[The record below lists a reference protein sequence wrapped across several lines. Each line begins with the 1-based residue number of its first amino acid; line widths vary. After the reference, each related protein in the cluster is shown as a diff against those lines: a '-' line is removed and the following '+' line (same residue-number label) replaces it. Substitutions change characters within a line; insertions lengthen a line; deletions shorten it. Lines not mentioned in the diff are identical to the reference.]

1 MTVATFTGAMHSMCC
16 PCWWRRHHRRHG
28 IVRPSIRYDT
38 LPWDA
43 VIDIPGMW
51 NAVQGISRPDTPVLL
66 FCQHPFTSLLG
77 SSNLRRLRYAWVW
90 EKTQATGFLNA
101 GRMPMKAHEDIL
113 VFYDRL
119 PKYHPIKTD
128 GHRRKVVMAEHQRKC
143 DAGEEYPEARQFP
156 GLHIHGRYPRVLK
169 FKTDKQRSCLHATQ
183 KPVAL
188 LEYLIRTYTD
198 EGDIV
203 LDFAMG
209 SGSRP
214 VACRNTGRRFVGV
227 EIDREIFQHSTK
239 PYNPWLTP
247 GEIWV
252 DIKNYEGKYRIS
264 NLGRVKS
271 LERQVSH
278 DGITWIQPERIMCHW
293 CGTTSLYDC
302 VRLYKGG
309 VGKKFSVH
317 RLVAQHF
324 LPDWNP
330 GLEVN
335 HIDGNRDNNRADN
348 LDMCTHQRN
357 IEHAIAGGLGKRDH
371 GEKSVNAKLTNGQ
384 AEEIQW

>member
-1 MTVATFTGAMHSMCC
+1 MNPTDE
-16 PCWWRRHHRRHG
+16 HHRPYDGCDLYRGDALDVLPLLAEEG
-28 IVRPSIRYDT
+28 ITADMVLSDPPYGTTHCR
-38 LPWDA
+38 WDA

-143 DAGEEYPEARQFP
+143 DAGEIYRKHDNFRDYISTE
-156 GLHIHGRYPRVLK
+156 RYPRSVLK

-209 SGSRP
+209 SGSTA

-227 EIDREIFQHSTK
+227 EIDREIFQTAL
-239 PYNPWLTP
+239 N
-247 GEIWV
+247 
-252 DIKNYEGKYRIS
+252 RI
-264 NLGRVKS
+264 
-271 LERQVSH
+271 
-278 DGITWIQPERIMCHW
+278 
-293 CGTTSLYDC
+293 
-302 VRLYKGG
+302 
-309 VGKKFSVH
+309 
-317 RLVAQHF
+317 
-324 LPDWNP
+324 
-330 GLEVN
+330 
-335 HIDGNRDNNRADN
+335 
-348 LDMCTHQRN
+348 TH
-357 IEHAIAGGLGKRDH
+357 G
-371 GEKSVNAKLTNGQ
+371 
-384 AEEIQW
+384 

>member
-1 MTVATFTGAMHSMCC
+1 MNPTYE
-16 PCWWRRHHRRHG
+16 HHRPYDGCDLYRGDALDVLPLLAEEG
-28 IVRPSIRYDT
+28 ITADMVLSDPPYGTTHCR
-38 LPWDA
+38 WDA

-128 GHRRKVVMAEHQRKC
+128 
-143 DAGEEYPEARQFP
+143 
-156 GLHIHGRYPRVLK
+156 
-169 FKTDKQRSCLHATQ
+169 KQRSCLHATQ

-209 SGSRP
+209 SGSTA

-227 EIDREIFQHSTK
+227 EIDREIFQTAL
-239 PYNPWLTP
+239 N
-247 GEIWV
+247 
-252 DIKNYEGKYRIS
+252 RI
-264 NLGRVKS
+264 
-271 LERQVSH
+271 
-278 DGITWIQPERIMCHW
+278 
-293 CGTTSLYDC
+293 
-302 VRLYKGG
+302 
-309 VGKKFSVH
+309 
-317 RLVAQHF
+317 
-324 LPDWNP
+324 
-330 GLEVN
+330 
-335 HIDGNRDNNRADN
+335 
-348 LDMCTHQRN
+348 TH
-357 IEHAIAGGLGKRDH
+357 G
-371 GEKSVNAKLTNGQ
+371 
-384 AEEIQW
+384 